1 MASLQFTGDKSMHM
15 LKPKIKSVHAPF
27 TLPENRIIIGLMQYG
42 VASEIEDDEDGTVA
56 RLLTLMDGSRT
67 FDQIYRDLTETHS
80 GLDPESVQQVIE
92 QLIDQGF
99 VEDCAAPLPDELS
112 PRELHRYDSA
122 RNFFAWIDTAPRQS
136 PYEPQ
141 RRLKNAK
148 VGLLGLGGTGSA
160 VATGLAASGVGRL
173 HCVDFDTV
181 EEGNLTRQLLYTEA
195 DVGRSKVAT
204 AVERLRALNSNVLVT
219 GEECKVG
226 STEDVVRLMTGCDV
240 FVLCA
245 DRPENLIEEWTNEA
259 ALQTRTPW
267 YVSFYTGP
275 MAVVRSFVPYETGCY
290 VCLRR
295 QEGKRDINRDVTWL
309 TERRPNAVIAASAN
323 VSGHLCALDVIYRLT
338 GMPQQARGRA
348 FHHNFANWDHHYY
361 IDVPRD
367 PECPACGGDAG
378 DD

>member
-1 MASLQFTGDKSMHM
+1 MHM

-27 TLPENRIIIGLMQYG
+27 TLPGNRIIIGLMQYG
-42 VASEIEDDEDGTVA
+42 VASEIQDDETGMVA
-56 RLLTLMDGSRT
+56 RMLTLMDGSRS
-67 FDQIYRDLTETHS
+67 FEQIHEELSVTHP
-80 GLDPESVQQVIE
+80 GLDRDSVREVIQ
-92 QLIDQGF
+92 QLIEQGF
-99 VEDCAAPLPDELS
+99 VEDAAAPPPGELS
-112 PRELHRYDSA
+112 PRELSRYDSA
-122 RNFFAWIDTAPRQS
+122 RNFFAWIDTSPRQS

-141 RRLKNAK
+141 RRLKQAK

-160 VATGLAASGVGRL
+160 VATGLVASGIGRL

-195 DVGRSKVAT
+195 DVGRSKVTT
-204 AVERLRALNSNVLVT
+204 AVERLRALNSNVNVT
-219 GEECKVG
+219 GEECKVA
-226 STEDVVRLMTGCDV
+226 SAEDVVRLMDGCDV

-259 ALQTRTPW
+259 ALRTRTPW

-275 MAVVRSFVPYETGCY
+275 MAVVRSFVPSETGCY
-290 VCLRR
+290 VCLQR
-295 QEGKRDINRDVTWL
+295 QEGQREINRDKTWL

-323 VSGHLCALDVIYRLT
+323 ISGHLCALDVIYQLT

-361 IDVPRD
+361 IDAVRD
-367 PECPACGGDAG
+367 PDCPACGETTGRD
-378 DD
+378 